1 MKSAGKSNIYPTNKN
16 REGVTMK
23 KTRIFLILTIVLIM
37 LFAMACN
44 SSTADTPDTTTAP
57 ETEWAGENIENNEET
72 ACSHNFINME
82 GKAATCEADGYSAY
96 KVCLRCGEKK
106 DYSALPGG
114 HDYVTVPEKPATAI
128 SQGHTEYRECK
139 RCHIREGYE
148 VLEITHSHSLI
159 EHEDGETNP
168 LFFTC
173 ECGFS
178 VVTELRSRPLI
189 DQLTD
194 AQYENFS
201 RLYNMFKNRERSC
214 TFATSINQAEADT
227 FYYLLQGQCPE
238 IFLLEYE
245 NCGFA
250 LTNSGAKWNPD
261 CMSEERYAE
270 VCDIMIETMI
280 KWDAECTGLDDV
292 EKIKYMVDWLNENT
306 VYSSIGTRVR
316 SLYGGI
322 IDHEVACVGYSQIFA
337 WALSHFGIPCAS
349 VSGFVP
355 LRNDGHMWNL
365 VELDGEWYQVDP
377 GWGTV
382 EFNGTLNT
390 HYAYV
395 NVTDAALGVGSGRVY
410 HDSYSECGINIPKCI
425 ATAKNVAR
433 LEGYYLSSSSN
444 NVTMFESM
452 VKSTLDNGGDTFTV
466 VCGSKAIMDSFR
478 SYAQNAVNVVGKYGV
493 KLYWSS
499 STHDETTGTYFVS
512 VMLARPNFSEI
523 KLEAPKFEEG
533 VGYKLAIRQNSNGQ
547 IVFFSG
553 RTTGKYLSTT
563 ADPSRATDVF
573 YKKVD
578 GGFRIWFMDGY
589 MKKYVDIFVNES
601 GSVQAGISLFPT
613 AVYNIDSE
621 TGAIVASVSG
631 DRYWLGTYN
640 DYSTVG
646 ASKISYITGTNL
658 KNLRSTQFPAEL
670 VLIEGA
676 EPTKMSEPPIAV
688 GEGQA
693 YKLVMDQKN
702 LGQKLYFQG
711 WRTRNFPASTT
722 DAEKSP
728 LVYLEKDGEGY
739 QLYYLW
745 GDNKMYINV
754 QGFGADGISV
764 QLQNTPGAPF
774 KYNETLGIYTV
785 EMYGEEYYIGCYGDY
800 DNFSISNISYITGEN
815 ADKIGVSQFP
825 AYLEK
830 AK

>member
-1 MKSAGKSNIYPTNKN
+1 
-16 REGVTMK
+16 MK
-23 KTRIFLILTIVLIM
+23 KTCLFLILTIVLIL
-37 LFAMACN
+37 LFTVACN
-44 SSTADTPDTTTAP
+44 SSTTDSTDASTS
-57 ETEWAGENIENNEET
+57 ENTQGNASNICESD
-72 ACSHNFINME
+72 CQHNFVDIPE
-82 GKAATCEADGYSAY
+82 KIPTCQEDGYSAY
-96 KVCLRCGEKK
+96 KVCMRCGEKQ
-106 DYSALPGG
+106 DYSVLRGG
-114 HDYVTVPEKPATAI
+114 HNYVTVPEKPATAI
-128 SQGHTEYRECK
+128 SQGHTEYRECT
-139 RCHIREGYE
+139 RCQIREGYE
-148 VLEITHSHSLI
+148 VLEITHSHSLT
-159 EHEDGETNP
+159 EHADGETNP

-214 TFATSINQAEADT
+214 TFATSINQAEQET

-250 LTNSGAKWNPD
+250 LTASGASWNPD
-261 CMSEERYAE
+261 CISEERYAE
-270 VCDIMIETMI
+270 VCDIMVEMMI

-292 EKIKYMVDWLNENT
+292 DKIKYLVHWMNT
-306 VYSSIGTRVR
+306 NTAYSSIGTRVR

-322 IDHEVACVGYSQIFA
+322 VDREIACVGYSQILT
-337 WALSHFGIPCAS
+337 WALAHFDIPCMS
-349 VSGFVP
+349 VNGYIPSS
-355 LRNDGHMWNL
+355 NDGHMWNL
-365 VELDGEWYQVDP
+365 VKLDGEWYQVDP
-377 GWGTV
+377 GWGNV
-382 EFNGTLNT
+382 EFNGTLYT

-395 NVTDAALGVGSGRVY
+395 NVTDTALGVGSGRVY
-410 HDSYSECGINIPKCI
+410 SDSYAKCGITIPKCT
-425 ATAKNVAR
+425 ATAMNVAR
-433 LEGYYLSSSSN
+433 LEGYYLSSSAN
-444 NVTMFESM
+444 NASLFESM
-452 VKSTLDNGGDTFTV
+452 LKTTLERNEDVFTV
-466 VCGSKAIMDSFR
+466 VCSDQAVMNSFY
-478 SYAQNAVNVVGKYGV
+478 SYAQNAGDVAKKYGV
-493 KLYWSS
+493 ELCWLGAN
-499 STHDETTGTYFVS
+499 HDNRTGICFVS

-573 YKKVD
+573 YKKVE

-589 MKKYVDIFVNES
+589 MKKYVDIFVNDS

-621 TGAIVASVSG
+621 TGAIVSSVGG
-631 DRYWLGTYN
+631 DKYWLGTYN
-640 DYSTVG
+640 NYSTVG
-646 ASKISYITGTNL
+646 ASKISYITGTNS

-670 VLIEGA
+670 VLIKGT
-676 EPTKMSEPPIAV
+676 EPTKMDEPPIAV

-693 YKLVMDQKN
+693 YKFVMDQKN

-774 KYNETLGIYTV
+774 KYNEALGIYTV
-785 EMYGEEYYIGCYGDY
+785 EMYGKEYYIGSYGDY

-815 ADKIGVSQFP
+815 AEKLGVSQFP

-830 AK
+830 AN